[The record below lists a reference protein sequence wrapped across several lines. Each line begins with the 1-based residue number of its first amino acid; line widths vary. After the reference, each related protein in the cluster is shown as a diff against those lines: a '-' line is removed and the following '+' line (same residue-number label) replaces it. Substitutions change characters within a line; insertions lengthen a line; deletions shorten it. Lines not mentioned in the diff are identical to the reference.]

1 MPITQIIIFGFALTN
16 EVKNANIAILDFS
29 KDASSG
35 QLVQKLDA
43 SKYFEISTNLSDYRE
58 VEPLFKQGKVKMVVI
73 IPQQFSNNLQHTNQ
87 AQVQLICDGS
97 DPNVANTLANY
108 AIAVI
113 KDFQGVLIHEQKL
126 PYRIETDIR
135 MMYNPELKGAYSF
148 VPGVMALILMLTC
161 AMMTSIA
168 IVKEKEM
175 GTMEIILVSP
185 LKPFG
190 VVIAKAVPYM
200 LLSMVNVATILLLS
214 VFVLDVPIKGSLIL
228 LISEGLLF
236 TITSLALGLLISSI
250 TDSQQVAMLISL
262 MGLFLPTTVFSGYM
276 FPIENMPIPLQIMS
290 NLVPAKWFYFIVKTI
305 MIKGLGFTYVWKET
319 LILLLMTVVLFG
331 LSIKNFKTRLS

>member
-1 MPITQIIIFGFALTN
+1 
-16 EVKNANIAILDFS
+16 
-29 KDASSG
+29 
-35 QLVQKLDA
+35 
-43 SKYFEISTNLSDYRE
+43 
-58 VEPLFKQGKVKMVVI
+58 
-73 IPQQFSNNLQHTNQ
+73 
-87 AQVQLICDGS
+87 
-97 DPNVANTLANY
+97 
-108 AIAVI
+108 
-113 KDFQGVLIHEQKL
+113 
-126 PYRIETDIR
+126 
-135 MMYNPELKGAYSF
+135 MYNPELKGAYSF
-148 VPGVMALILMLTC
+148 VPGVMALILMLTS

-214 VFVLDVPIKGSLIL
+214 VFVLDVPIRGSLL
-228 LISEGLLF
+228 LLLSEGLLF

-262 MGLFLPTTVFSGYM
+262 MGLFLPTTVLSGYM
-276 FPIENMPIPLQIMS
+276 FPIENMPIPLQVMS

-305 MIKGLGFTYVWKET
+305 MIKGLGIQYVWKET
-319 LILLLMTVVLFG
+319 LILMGMTVVLFA
-331 LSIKNFKTRLS
+331 LSIKKFKTRLS